1 MSNLPLLEIQNL
13 SLSFLNEGEYHSVT
27 EGVSLQIKRGEV
39 LGLVGESGS
48 GKSVTAM
55 SILKLLP
62 DNSVRYD
69 SGNILFYKNDGNS
82 IDLLSLNTKE
92 ISPYRGKSIA
102 MIFQE
107 PMTSLNPVFTCGNQI
122 TESLRLHLKLNNKQA
137 KLRALEL
144 FSEVLLPEPEKTFS
158 KYPYELSG
166 GQRQRIMIAMALAG
180 NPSLLI
186 ADEPTTALDVTVQK
200 SIVQLLKN
208 LQTKYSMSI
217 LFISHDLELVSE
229 IAERVAVMY
238 QGKIVEENTTH
249 NIFSNP
255 QQAYTKG
262 LIACRPSRNLNAL
275 RLPTIADFI
284 SPENKVESS
293 QIKTIKT
300 SNEIVLSIKNI
311 TTRFPI
317 AYSIFGN
324 ISSYFT
330 AVDNVSIDV
339 YKGETL
345 GIVGESGCGKTTL
358 GRTIMQLVKQSSG
371 NITYK
376 GNKISKL
383 NKTELKEFRK
393 NLQIVFQDPYSSLN
407 PRITIGSA
415 IIEPMKVHAL
425 EGNNKQY
432 REKALYFLEKTGIS
446 ETYFNRYPHE
456 LSGGQRQRVC
466 IARALALEPE
476 LLICDESVAALD
488 VSVQAQV
495 LNLLNDLKNEFNL
508 TYLFITH
515 DLNVVRFMAER
526 ILVMNKG
533 KIEEINTAEKIF
545 LEPKSDYTKHL
556 IQALPGQST

>member
-1 MSNLPLLEIQNL
+1 MVTTPLLEIKNL

-27 EGVSLQIKRGEV
+27 KDVSINIKRGEV

-62 DNSVRYD
+62 ENSVRYD
-69 SGNILFYKNDGNS
+69 AGSILFYKEEDS
-82 IDLLSLNTKE
+82 PIDLLQLNTNK
-92 ISPYRGKSIA
+92 IRQYRGKSIA

-122 TESLRLHLKLNNKQA
+122 TESIRLHLKLNKNQA
-137 KLRALEL
+137 KQRALEL
-144 FSEVLLPEPEKTFS
+144 FSEVLLPEPEKIFS
-158 KYPYELSG
+158 KYPHELSG
-166 GQRQRIMIAMALAG
+166 GQRQRLMIAMALAG

-229 IAERVAVMY
+229 IADRVAVMY
-238 QGKIVEENTTH
+238 QGQIVEENTTH
-249 NIFSNP
+249 NIFANP

-284 SPENKVESS
+284 SPENKKEPSI
-293 QIKTIKT
+293 IKPIKT
-300 SNEIVLSIKNI
+300 SDEIVLSIKNI

-330 AVDNVSIDV
+330 AVNDVSIDV

-358 GRTIMQLVKQSSG
+358 GRTIMQLIKQSSG

-376 GNKISKL
+376 GKQISTL
-383 NKTELKEFRK
+383 GKTELKEFRK

-432 REKALYFLEKTGIS
+432 REKALYLLEKTGLS

-456 LSGGQRQRVC
+456 LSGAQRQRVC

-533 KIEEINTAEKIF
+533 KIEELNTAEKIF

-556 IQALPGQST
+556 IQSLPGQNT